1 MAPTEP
7 SLASAADESSV
18 TAADAPADLAPPP
31 ITSPVDPR
39 VAWVRRILAVLVAA
53 MGVVDLMSAL
63 LSHPPER
70 LVALKRL
77 VPIDVLDT
85 SRTFTLMAGA
95 LLIIT
100 AWGLTRGKRRAYVAA
115 LLLCAVSVPVN
126 LLKAIDFEEATSAA
140 ALMFVLGV
148 NAEAFRVRSHAMSLR
163 GISVRAIVFAVLLA
177 LYAFVGCWWVAD
189 RFSGGAHLGA
199 VARTAADRLLG
210 LGDGPITLR
219 ADLTLA
225 QRRVATWF
233 LQSLSVL
240 GITLVL
246 GFALAALRPV
256 AYRRR
261 HVRDSKRVAEIIHEH
276 GDSSVSWFALEPDVD
291 YFFSSNR
298 RAVIAYHYESGVL
311 LGVGDPMGPEEE
323 MPELLGAFARDCASH
338 DWPFAFFQ
346 ARPERLPLYR
356 RLGWRA
362 VHIGEDPVIV
372 PDQFTLEGAAMGE
385 VRRSTGR
392 LERDGMVARMF
403 VPDVNPFDA
412 HDDPDGLYGQMR
424 EISAEWARHRV
435 GGERGFCAGRF
446 DTTSFP
452 DVWLAIAW
460 RPATRRVEA
469 FVAWVT
475 VPARKGWALDLMR
488 RRSDAPSGV
497 MDFLVAKSVQAARE
511 RGDAML
517 SLSLSALAS
526 VGTPPDEAAG
536 VSAPP
541 IAMASTPA
549 VAARA
554 PMASSPIRLTERP
567 DPTTL
572 AGSDRA
578 RTFLA
583 QHLARFY
590 DFAGLFRWKQ
600 KFASTYED
608 RFLVYPDPMALPAV
622 VLALVR
628 AQSEG
633 GLRSYWRRP
642 AAAAAAIMRPAARA
656 AGARARG

>member
-7 SLASAADESSV
+7 SLAPAADEANGTPV
-18 TAADAPADLAPPP
+18 DPPAGFAPPP
-31 ITSPVDPR
+31 VTSPVGRR
-39 VAWVRRILAVLVAA
+39 VVWVRRVMAVLVAA

-95 LLIIT
+95 LLFVT

-126 LLKAIDFEEATSAA
+126 LLKAIDLEEATSAA

-148 NAEAFRVRSHAMSLR
+148 NADAFRVRSHAMSLR
-163 GISVRAIVFAVLLA
+163 GISVRAIVFAVLLS

-189 RFSGGAHLGA
+189 RFGGGAHLDP

-219 ADLTLA
+219 PDLSLA
-225 QRRVATWF
+225 KRRVATWF
-233 LQSLSVL
+233 LESLSVL

-261 HVRDSKRVAEIIHEH
+261 HVRDSKRVAEIIRHY
-276 GDSSVSWFALEPDVD
+276 GDGSVSWFALEPDVD
-291 YFFSSNR
+291 YFFSPNR

-311 LGVGDPMGPEEE
+311 LGVGDPIGPDEE
-323 MPELLGAFARDCASH
+323 MPELLGAFARDCANH

-346 ARPERLPLYR
+346 SRPERLPLYR

-362 VHIGEDPVIV
+362 VHIGEDPVIR

-385 VRRSTGR
+385 VRRNSAR
-392 LERDGMVARMF
+392 LERDGVVARMF
-403 VPDVNPFDA
+403 VPGETPFDA
-412 HDDPDGLYGQMR
+412 QDDPDGLYGQMR

-452 DVWLAIAW
+452 DVWLAVAW
-460 RPATRRVEA
+460 REATRRVEA
-469 FVAWVT
+469 FVVWVA
-475 VPARKGWALDLMR
+475 VPARHGWALDLMR

-497 MDFLVAKSVQAARE
+497 MDFLVVKSVQAARA
-511 RGDAML
+511 RGDSML

-526 VGTPPDEAAG
+526 VDEPNQEASGAGTAPSIVPVGAG
-536 VSAPP
+536 A
-541 IAMASTPA
+541 TG
-549 VAARA
+549 
-554 PMASSPIRLTERP
+554 PIRLSAGRP
-567 DPTTL
+567 DPNAL
-572 AGSDRA
+572 AGGDRA
-578 RTFLA
+578 RAFLA

-600 KFASTYED
+600 KFASNYED